1 MGELETKK
9 DLRAVIVLSVMF
21 LVRQRMKKGG
31 RELRKALIIDE
42 AWALLS
48 DGATG
53 EFIEGFARR
62 CRKEGGSI
70 ITGTQ
75 SINDYYKTAGA
86 RACLE
91 NSDWQV
97 MLRLKAE
104 ALDQLRN
111 DTRLS
116 IDEAGM
122 QLLKSLKTS
131 EGEYSELMIQGPQG
145 RCVGRLVLDRYS
157 VTLYS
162 TKPQVYAAVQNY
174 RAAGMP
180 LHEAVRCVA
189 YGEAPKLSGAALTA
203 NDRAEAA

>member
-1 MGELETKK
+1 M
-9 DLRAVIVLSVMF
+9 
-21 LVRQRMKKGG
+21 
-31 RELRKALIIDE
+31 
-42 AWALLS
+42 S

-62 CRKEGGSI
+62 CRKEGGAI

-97 MLRLKAE
+97 MLRLKPE
-104 ALDQLRN
+104 ALDQLRQ

-145 RCVGRLVLDRYS
+145 RCVGRLCLDRYS
-157 VTLYS
+157 ATLYS
-162 TKPQVYAAVQNY
+162 TKPHVYAAVQAY
-174 RAAGMP
+174 RADGVP
-180 LHEAVRCVA
+180 LHDAVRAVA
-189 YGEAPKLSGAALTA
+189 LGEAPSGPVTPTAAM
-203 NDRAEAA
+203 AAVAARVAA